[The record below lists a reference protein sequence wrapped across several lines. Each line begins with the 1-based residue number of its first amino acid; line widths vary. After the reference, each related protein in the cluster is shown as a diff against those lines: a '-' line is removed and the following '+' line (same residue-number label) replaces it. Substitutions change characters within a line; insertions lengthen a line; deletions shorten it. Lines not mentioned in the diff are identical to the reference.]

1 MCTKQQRY
9 SAAEDNF
16 IRANYRTMRSGD
28 IAARL
33 GRSEKSIADRLGRKL
48 GLRRWITKPF
58 SKAEDKVILSGRGKT
73 IREIA
78 RKLGRAPAV
87 ISSRAKRLG
96 IKSWMEFAGTYKEY
110 GEYRIVRERG
120 KRIPEHRV
128 IVGKIIGRDLLRV
141 ERVHHI
147 NGKKRD
153 NRPRNLHLFPN
164 TAAHSKAHHSITR
177 LLSVLL
183 ERRILR
189 FDRNEGIYKLCAI
202 RN

>member
-1 MCTKQQRY
+1 
-9 SAAEDNF
+9 
-16 IRANYRTMRSGD
+16 MRSGD

-96 IKSWMEFAGTYKEY
+96 IKSWMEFAGTYKEF
-110 GEYRIVRERG
+110 
-120 KRIPEHRV
+120 
-128 IVGKIIGRDLLRV
+128 GRDLLRV